1 MGELMTRQKSKDLF
15 EKAIKILPGGVD
27 SPVRA
32 FKAVGGIPL
41 FTKKAMGAYLTDVDN
56 NHYVDYV
63 GSWGPMILGH
73 NHPEVVRAIK
83 EALEDG
89 TSFGTSSE
97 REILLA
103 ELVLEAFPSM
113 EMVRFVNSGTEAT
126 MSAIRVARG
135 YTKKNKIIKFNGCYH
150 GHADGLLVKAGSG
163 AETFGIPDSL
173 GVPEDYAKNTLVAEF
188 NDIESVKALFNK
200 YPDDIACVI
209 LEPVVGNMGVLI
221 PKNNFLNELREL
233 TKKYNTLLIFDEVM
247 TGFRVSYGGAQAIF
261 KIDPDLTCLGKI
273 IGGGLPV
280 GAYGGKKAIMEFV
293 APSGPVYQAGT
304 LSGNPLAMAAG
315 IATLKI
321 LKQEQVYEKINV
333 YTDKLCESMKSIFSK
348 KIPVTINRFGSMFTI
363 FFTDK
368 EVYDY
373 KSAKT
378 SNTDIFGK
386 FFNNMLENGVFLP
399 PSQFESAFVS
409 YSHGETELNKT
420 LEAVEKSI
428 EKL

>member
-1 MGELMTRQKSKDLF
+1 MTRKKSKKLF
-15 EKAIKILPGGVD
+15 EKAVKILPGGVD

-41 FTKKAMGAYLTDVDN
+41 FTKKATGAYITDVDN
-56 NHYVDYV
+56 NKYIDYV

-73 NHPEVVRAIK
+73 NHPEVVKAIK
-83 EALEDG
+83 EALKNG

-103 ELVLEAFPSM
+103 ELVLEAFPSI

>member
-1 MGELMTRQKSKDLF
+1 MTRKKSKKLF
-15 EKAIKILPGGVD
+15 EKAVKILPGGVD

-41 FTKKAMGAYLTDVDN
+41 FTKKASGAYITDVDN
-56 NHYVDYV
+56 NKYIDYV

-73 NHPEVVRAIK
+73 NHPEVVKAIK
-83 EALEDG
+83 EALKNG

-233 TKKYNTLLIFDEVM
+233 TKKHNTLLIFDEVM

-261 KIDPDLTCLGKI
+261 KIDPDITCLGKI

-428 EKL
+428 EIL

>member
-1 MGELMTRQKSKDLF
+1 MAKELSKRLF
-15 EKAIKILPGGVD
+15 ERAIKILPGGVD

-41 FTKKAMGAYLTDVDN
+41 FTKKAEGAYLFDVDN
-56 NHYVDYV
+56 NKYIDYV

-73 NHPEVVRAIK
+73 NHPEVVAAI
-83 EALEDG
+83 ENALKDG

-97 REILLA
+97 REIILA
-103 ELVLEAFPSM
+103 ELVLEAFPSI

-188 NDIESVKALFNK
+188 NDIESVKSLFER

-221 PKNNFLNELREL
+221 PKDGFLKNLREL
-233 TKKYNTLLIFDEVM
+233 TKKYGALLIFDEVM
-247 TGFRVSYGGAQAIF
+247 TGFRLSYGGAQAIF
-261 KIDPDLTCLGKI
+261 NIDPDLTCLGKI

-280 GAYGGKKAIMEFV
+280 GAYGGKREIMELV

-304 LSGNPLAMAAG
+304 LSGNPLAMSAG
-315 IATLKI
+315 IATLKA
-321 LKQEQVYEKINV
+321 LKANRVYEKINT
-333 YTDKLCESMKSIFSK
+333 YTKNLCESINNIFEG
-348 KIPVTINRFGSMFTI
+348 KIPVKINLFGSMFTI
-363 FFTDK
+363 FFTNT

-373 KSAKT
+373 NTAKT
-378 SNTDIFGK
+378 SNTQLFGK
-386 FFNNMLENGVFLP
+386 FFNLMLENGVFLP
-399 PSQFESAFVS
+399 PSQFEAAFVS
-409 YSHGETELNKT
+409 YAHGDMELNKT
-420 LEAVEKSI
+420 LEAVEKAV
-428 EKL
+428 KQLT

>member
-1 MGELMTRQKSKDLF
+1 MIRKKSTELFQ
-15 EKAIKILPGGVD
+15 KAIKLLPGGVD

-32 FKAVGGIPL
+32 FKAVGGTPL
-41 FTKKAMGAYLTDVDN
+41 FTKKARGAYLTDVDN
-56 NHYVDYV
+56 NHFIDYV

-73 NHPEVVRAIK
+73 NHPEVVKAIT

-97 REILLA
+97 REIILA

-126 MSAIRVARG
+126 MSAIRLARG
-135 YTKKNKIIKFNGCYH
+135 YTKRNRIIKFNGCYH

-188 NDIESVKALFNK
+188 NDIESVKTLFNK
-200 YPDDIACVI
+200 YPEDIACVI

-221 PKNNFLNELREL
+221 PKNNFLHELREL
-233 TKKYNTLLIFDEVM
+233 TKKYNALLIFDEVM
-247 TGFRVSYGGAQAIF
+247 TGFRLSYGGAQAIF
-261 KIDPDLTCLGKI
+261 NIVPDLTCLGKI

-280 GAYGGKKAIMEFV
+280 GAYGGKKEIMEYI

-321 LKQEQVYEKINV
+321 LKQENVYEKINS
-333 YTDKLCESMKSIFSK
+333 YTKKLCESMKSIFLK
-348 KIPVTINRFGSMFTI
+348 KLPVTINYFGSMFTI

-368 EVYDY
+368 EVYNY
-373 KSAKT
+373 NSAKT
-378 SNTDIFGK
+378 SDTEQFGK

-409 YSHGETELNKT
+409 YAHDETELNKT
-420 LEAVEKSI
+420 LEAIEKSI
-428 EKL
+428 KPI

>member
-1 MGELMTRQKSKDLF
+1 MTRKKSKKLF
-15 EKAIKILPGGVD
+15 EKAVKILPGGVD

-41 FTKKAMGAYLTDVDN
+41 FTKKASGAYITDVDN
-56 NHYVDYV
+56 NKYIDYV

-73 NHPEVVRAIK
+73 NHPEVVKAIK
-83 EALEDG
+83 EALKNG

-233 TKKYNTLLIFDEVM
+233 TKKHNTLLIFDEVM

-261 KIDPDLTCLGKI
+261 KIDPDITCLGKI

>member
-1 MGELMTRQKSKDLF
+1 MERIKSKALF

-41 FTKKAMGAYLTDVDN
+41 FTKKASGAYLIDVDDN
-56 NHYVDYV
+56 NYIDYV

-73 NHPEVVRAIK
+73 NHPKVIEAIR
-83 EALEDG
+83 EALKDG

-97 REILLA
+97 REIILA

-126 MSAIRVARG
+126 MSAVRVARG

-150 GHADGLLVKAGSG
+150 GHGDGLLVKAGSG
-163 AETFGIPDSL
+163 AETFVIPDSL

-209 LEPVVGNMGVLI
+209 LEPIVGNMGVLI
-221 PKNNFLNELREL
+221 PKNNFLKDLREL
-233 TKKYNTLLIFDEVM
+233 TRKYNTLLIFDEVM
-247 TGFRVSYGGAQAIF
+247 TGFRLSYGGAQAIF
-261 KIDPDLTCLGKI
+261 KIDPDITCLGKI

-280 GAYGGKKAIMEFV
+280 GAYGGKKVIMEYV

-321 LKQEQVYEKINV
+321 LKTENIYEKINT
-333 YTDKLCESMKSIFSK
+333 YTKQLCEAMKDIFTK
-348 KIPVTINRFGSMFTI
+348 KLSVTINYFGSMFTI
-363 FFTDK
+363 FFTEN

-378 SNTDIFGK
+378 SNTELFGK
-386 FFNNMLENGVFLP
+386 FFNNMLESGIFLP

-409 YSHGETELNKT
+409 FAHGDMEMNKT
-420 LEAVEKSI
+420 LEAVDRSI
-428 EKL
+428 KEI